1 MKYKT
6 MFLGLV
12 VVVAFG
18 IMIQVMNP
26 SDDLVLTKH
35 NTLALSKR
43 LQTQDF
49 QLNRVLIRQ
58 GAIVENKVFLNQ
70 NRLQEESGSE
80 IKLKV
85 IQFELLPDKIVLALE
100 IANKQV
106 VTVEE
111 QIDMSLAPNLFL
123 LNDSLETLEFGETYL
138 LAYASN
144 TIYSDTVTLSD
155 LYTHITTDSNSDEF
169 IVLTLQF
176 I

>member
-18 IMIQVMNP
+18 IMIQVTNP
-26 SDDLVLTKH
+26 SADLVLIEH

-49 QLNRVLIRQ
+49 KLNRVLIRQ
-58 GAIVENKVFLNQ
+58 GAIVENKVLLNQ
-70 NRLQEESGSE
+70 NRLQEKSGSD
-80 IKLKV
+80 IRLKV

-100 IANKQV
+100 RANKQV

-111 QIDMSLAPNLFL
+111 QIDMSLALNLFL
-123 LNDSLETLEFGETYL
+123 LNDSLETLEYGETYL

-144 TIYSDTVTLSD
+144 TIYSDSVTLSD